1 MSELSYVNYD
11 PEELWRRMITAY
23 IAAGG
28 DVLYPGNEKEI
39 LLRGVQAAL
48 VQELANID
56 NGLKMD
62 TLTHGVREYLDIF
75 GEKRFCSRI
84 PAAAAQC
91 AIAITF
97 RQSGQGRTIPAGTAL
112 TADGINI
119 YQLNEDVV
127 QTGFADTVE
136 TTITSQQAGEA
147 GNGLIQGT
155 QMQLMTPNSAISSII
170 TTGNAAGGRE
180 EESDEDYKIRIRTYG
195 LSNTTTGPKARYEAI
210 AKAVSTDV
218 IDAEAMRTADGQV
231 TTYLIVA
238 EGADPDAL
246 KKKVVEALSPIDQ
259 RPLTDTALAE
269 LATPIPYALHV
280 LYGQPEGSNILG
292 ALQAA
297 AAAYMARQNSEI
309 GRAFDPNLLTAELY
323 QAGATRVEFA
333 EESHFNNGPVQ
344 YTPVSQNAYCH
355 GTIDLAVI
363 A

>member
-1 MSELSYVNYD
+1 MSELSYVSYNPD
-11 PEELWRRMITAY
+11 ELWRRMITAY

-62 TLTHGVREYLDIF
+62 TLTHGVREYLDLF
-75 GEKRFCSRI
+75 GEKRFCDRI

-97 RQSGQGRTIPAGTAL
+97 GQSGLGRTIPAGTPL
-112 TADGINI
+112 TADGVNI
-119 YQLNEDVV
+119 YLLDEDVV
-127 QTGFADTVE
+127 QTGLAETVE
-136 TTITSQQAGEA
+136 TTITSQLAGEA
-147 GNGLIQGT
+147 GNGLLQGV
-155 QMQLMTPNSAISSII
+155 QMQFMTPNSAINSII
-170 TTGNAAGGRE
+170 TTGHAAGGRA

-195 LSNTTTGPKARYEAI
+195 LSNTTTGPKARYEAV
-210 AKAVSTDV
+210 AKAVSTDI
-218 IDAEAMRTADGQV
+218 IDAEALRTADGQV
-231 TTYLIVA
+231 TTYLIIR
-238 EGADPDAL
+238 EGADAQTLQD
-246 KKKVVEALSPIDQ
+246 KVVEALSPIDQ

-269 LATPIPYALHV
+269 IATPIPYALHV
-280 LYGQPEGSNILG
+280 RYGQAEGSNILG

-297 AAAYMARQNSEI
+297 ADAYIARQNGEI

-323 QAGATRVEFA
+323 QAGATRVEYT

-344 YTPVSQNAYCH
+344 YTLIPPNAYCL
-355 GTIDLAVI
+355 GTIELEVM
-363 A
+363 